1 MVRRLVM
8 LCGGLFIVQGI
19 AYGQLG
25 QEQETASR
33 QVSQAD
39 LIALE
44 LKMQQKLLCNYYN
57 PVSQKKGS
65 LSILKIFPFNICST

>member
-8 LCGGLFIVQGI
+8 LYGGLFIVQGI

-44 LKMQQKLLCNYYN
+44 LKMQQKLDAA
-57 PVSQKKGS
+57 VET
-65 LSILKIFPFNICST
+65 LSNKID